1 MNTSIKIVRTYWG
14 DNIETRR
21 EIPAVPVYDNQ
32 VVYVWGDDNEKFLK
46 NRGFETILMVT
57 DELSYNDVFIRKLIV
72 LDIALKEFGEII
84 MLDWD
89 CYILRP
95 IDSIFYEYIRSKAI
109 QCPLYSQNK
118 EIRITLSEI
127 IDKYVGDDYIR
138 MSSFIEKMEI
148 EFPKY
153 SWECKYGF
161 VSPNFGF
168 FYSRDITIGE
178 KLLNLVE
185 KNKIQGCIEEHAMFI
200 YANCTLDEYID
211 RYHPVI
217 VNGVSDFMT
226 RSKYTISKNQREFN
240 LYIKTKIDMDIYLE
254 HM

>member
-1 MNTSIKIVRTYWG
+1 M
-14 DNIETRR
+14 
-21 EIPAVPVYDNQ
+21 
-32 VVYVWGDDNEKFLK
+32 VYVWGDDNEKFLK
-46 NRGFETILMVT
+46 DRGFETILMIT
-57 DELSYNDVFIRKLIV
+57 DELSPNDVFIRKLIV
-72 LDIALKEFGEII
+72 LDMALKEFGEII

-95 IDSIFYEYIRSKAI
+95 LDTLFYEYIRSKPI

-118 EIRITLSEI
+118 EIKTTLLEV
-127 IDKYVGDDYIR
+127 IDKYVGEDAVSAY
-138 MSSFIEKMEI
+138 SFIEKMEI

-153 SWECKYGF
+153 SWECEYGLT
-161 VSPNFGF
+161 SPNFGF

-178 KLLNLVE
+178 KLLYLVE
-185 KNKIQGCIEEHAMFI
+185 KNKIQGCIEEHAMFL
-200 YANCTLDEYID
+200 YANCTLEEYID
-211 RYHPVI
+211 KYHPLI

-226 RSKYTISKNQREFN
+226 CSKYTISKNQRALN